1 MPCRCMNIYEV
12 HMSPTL
18 NGSSVIGHFEGSDAI
33 KTSDGITS
41 NFYTGLP
48 HMPCCDTEVHVD
60 IPQGKAI
67 LVHCL
72 LVALESYI
80 AAAKFSVEDWAA
92 VAF

>member
-1 MPCRCMNIYEV
+1 MYEPQPPILV
-12 HMSPTL
+12 YHNALHMD
-18 NGSSVIGHFEGSDAI
+18 SVIRCFKHSNAI
-33 KTSDGITS
+33 EIRDEITFD
-41 NFYTGLP
+41 FYMGLP
-48 HMPCCDTEVHVD
+48 HMPCCNTKVHAD

-80 AAAKFSVEDWAA
+80 AGAKFSVEYWAA